1 MNLTQKQL
9 ASLASVSTPTVSRF
23 EQVDKDIQLSSVLA
37 ILGVLGMTD
46 KREVIFPDD
55 TFKKD
60 IEDRINFWGLEGDKR
75 VLMRITREALE
86 DHFSDRDRLNEEDAF
101 RKYRKKI
108 EVLAR
113 QKYLL
118 DQLEPDGTVMI
129 RTADIE

>member
-46 KREVIFPDD
+46 RREVTFPDEN
-55 TFKKD
+55 FKKD
-60 IEDRINFWGLEGDKR
+60 IEDRINFWGQEGDKR
-75 VLMRITREALE
+75 ILMRITREALE
-86 DHFSDRDRLNEEDAF
+86 DYFSDRARLNEEEAF
-101 RKYRKKI
+101 RKYRKRI

-118 DQLEPDGTVMI
+118 GQLEPDGTVMI
-129 RTADIE
+129 RGSDVE